1 MTDNFLSNKENKISN
16 QFEKNGYIL
25 FKIKKNKFLIE
36 IHKIIKKIILNKIK
50 IKKKISTVN
59 LLNNFHKYVKPA
71 KLNKIRLHIYNKINK
86 SKKIKKLY
94 YLSCKNILD
103 VIVGNELVMQKR
115 INLSIQLPN
124 DGSSLLPL
132 HSDIWS
138 GDSPFE
144 AVVWIPLVDCYKT
157 KSMYI
162 LKANKYRKFEKNFKN
177 FSKKDSSYI
186 FKKIQKD
193 LKWINIKKGYAL
205 IFNQSLPHGNV
216 INLESETRWSLNCR
230 FKSLFSPYG
239 DKKIS
244 EFFEP
249 ITLKKMS
256 EMGMNYKFPGI

>member
-1 MTDNFLSNKENKISN
+1 MIA
-16 QFEKNGYIL
+16 
-25 FKIKKNKFLIE
+25 
-36 IHKIIKKIILNKIK
+36 
-50 IKKKISTVN
+50 V
-59 LLNNFHKYVKPA
+59 
-71 KLNKIRLHIYNKINK
+71 
-86 SKKIKKLY
+86 LY
-94 YLSCKNILD
+94 YLYIQ
-103 VIVGNELVMQKR
+103 IFGR
-115 INLSIQLPN
+115 RLSI
-124 DGSSLLPL
+124 
-132 HSDIWS
+132 
-138 GDSPFE
+138 E
-144 AVVWIPLVDCYKT
+144 AVVWIPLVDCFKT

-162 LKANKYRKFEKNFKN
+162 LKANKYRKFEKNFKK

-193 LKWINIKKGYAL
+193 LKWVNIKKGYAL